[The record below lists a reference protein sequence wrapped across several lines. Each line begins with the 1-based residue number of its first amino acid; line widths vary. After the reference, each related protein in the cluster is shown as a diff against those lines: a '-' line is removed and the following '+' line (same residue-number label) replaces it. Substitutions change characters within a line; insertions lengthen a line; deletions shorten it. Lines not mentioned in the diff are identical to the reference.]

1 MEPLNPM
8 GEGYV
13 TRFDE
18 ARAPAGTTRFPALET
33 DPYAVPSAPPP
44 EVLDSLDRAARVL
57 NELGRRNVTVCLE
70 APGGPSP
77 LRVHLLHAGGPVHEL
92 SHGALLDL
100 LDGDMAVA
108 TPAST

>member
-18 ARAPAGTTRFPALET
+18 APAPAGTTPFRVLET
-33 DPYAVPSAPPP
+33 DGYGVPSAPPP

-57 NELGRRNVTVCLE
+57 NELGRRNDRLPRR
-70 APGGPSP
+70 ARGSSP

-92 SHGALLDL
+92 SHGALLNL